1 MVKRLKR
8 FLVIVSGPI
17 ALILGAPLTA
27 LALDAPGGPEIS
39 SALAA
44 ELPPYWS
51 IQSAEITTTVNEG
64 DDVTPRYR
72 QRFVAEAVPMEPL
85 YLPVS
90 DDRQIGP
97 FEMLITTHAAN
108 QIRKLYGVATSVVA
122 LGKLQ
127 IDVSLVNSVLGVGMP
142 KSLYAGPV
150 VIAGAEETGKT
161 AQAFLNLHELSKTVT
176 EGMVRSTVS
185 EEAIQKLA
193 EQERAALEEASKQ
206 RLAALEEKF
215 RQELVTFMAGVE
227 RERQQFEA
235 ASKVRLARLKAEL
248 EEETAA
254 LERRKTS
261 VNQERKILVEES
273 QRILDELAQKYR
285 EERAAFAAAAERER
299 KQYAASNR
307 KRLTALKSEIQK
319 ETSELDQQA
328 AAMDRERKLLVD
340 EHQRKLAALRAQY
353 ERKRA
358 EVTAVSETLDAIAR
372 AEAETEAQK
381 KFAAAQETLAAATRH
396 ATEAAQQARD
406 AKLEGGKKKYGELVA
421 TLRSE
426 NMDERNTAF
435 DAILDSEDEKLKAVA
450 IAEAMKSADDALQA
464 KALAALIVKSPR
476 ITVSLKRSSRIFNQL
491 LEVTSVD
498 KRNLSFS
505 GRFEPSAN
513 IFTDPKRP
521 ECEPK
526 GSGSVQ
532 RDKLT
537 LSGSWCSSAI
547 GRPPDRTSCTT
558 IAQVDD
564 TGEIVGVTT
573 CDGDEYTAKVGL

>member
-1 MVKRLKR
+1 
-8 FLVIVSGPI
+8 
-17 ALILGAPLTA
+17 
-27 LALDAPGGPEIS
+27 
-39 SALAA
+39 
-44 ELPPYWS
+44 
-51 IQSAEITTTVNEG
+51 
-64 DDVTPRYR
+64 
-72 QRFVAEAVPMEPL
+72 
-85 YLPVS
+85 
-90 DDRQIGP
+90 
-97 FEMLITTHAAN
+97 MLITTHAAN
-108 QIRKLYGVATSVVA
+108 QIRRLYGVATSVVA
-122 LGKLQ
+122 LGKWQ
-127 IDVSLVNSVLGVGMP
+127 VDVSLVNSVLGVGLP
-142 KSLYAGPV
+142 QSLYAGPV
-150 VIAGAEETGKT
+150 VVAGAEETGKI

-176 EGMVRSTVS
+176 EGMVRSRVS

-273 QRILDELAQKYR
+273 QRMLDELAQKYR
-285 EERAAFAAAAERER
+285 EERTTFAAAAERER

-307 KRLTALKSEIQK
+307 KRLTILKSEIQK
-319 ETSELDQQA
+319 ETSELDEQA
-328 AAMDRERKLLVD
+328 AAMDRERKLLVE
-340 EHQRKLAALRAQY
+340 EHQRKLAALQAQY
-353 ERKRA
+353 ERKIA
-358 EVTAVSETLDAIAR
+358 EVTAVSETLDAIAK

-381 KFAAAQETLAAATRH
+381 KLAAAQATLTETTRH
-396 ATEAAQQARD
+396 ATEAAQQARN
-406 AKLEGGKKKYGELVA
+406 AKLEEGKKKYGELVA

-426 NMDERNTAF
+426 NMDERNAAF
-435 DAILDSEDEKLKAVA
+435 DAILGSEDEKLKAIA
-450 IAEAMKSADDALQA
+450 IAEAMKSADDGLQA
-464 KALAALIVKSPR
+464 KGLAALIVKSPR
-476 ITVSLKRSSRIFNQL
+476 VTVSLKKEEQIFNQF

-498 KRNLSFS
+498 KQNLSFS
-505 GRFEPSAN
+505 GRFEPVSEVHTN
-513 IFTDPKRP
+513 PEQP

-537 LSGSWCSSAI
+537 LSASWCSRSAY
-547 GRPPDRTSCTT
+547 GVTRFSCTT

-573 CDGDEYTAKVGL
+573 CGDDEYIARVGL